1 MNSGRLKGMRLSVR
15 KRIWFG
21 FLLLLTI
28 LVVVGVS
35 GILSLSK
42 LNNEYRF
49 LIDDK
54 IKKVLLFE
62 QILSEQNEEA
72 KNIRGYIIY
81 KDQSHV
87 EHRKENMNSINGKL
101 KELNKIVRTPSARE
115 LLKEVIE
122 ASKSYEEISE
132 LTIRDVSEGNI
143 DSAMALAQEGAYYQD
158 AITATLKKLIE
169 HQKSQQVKTEQSLL
183 AVLNW
188 IKIVIASLM
197 IVAFIA
203 SIVVA
208 QRISISIARPV
219 EKMTEA
225 LKQIAT
231 GDFTA
236 EALLIRNKDEI
247 GEMASAFN
255 KMTKDL
261 KGILSIV
268 RNSATQ
274 LAEQAES
281 LSAGSEESLA
291 SSNTISEITER
302 NRLASSSQ
310 VTTVTESNCY
320 IEEMLQGMTQMNE
333 DNNQMLQASESVS
346 QLVSTGRRQMEDFT
360 KQMEKISYS
369 ISQSSLTISEMAM
382 YSERI
387 RKVTT
392 LITTIAEQTNLLAL
406 NAAIE
411 AARAGDHGK
420 GFAVVAAE
428 VRHLAEQSK
437 RSAGEIGKM
446 IDDMVHKVE
455 SAVGSVEEGSNQIT
469 KGQSVSKETEQVFY
483 GIETA
488 TQKMN
493 DKLSTVSRTIEQ
505 VRTKTDEVFE
515 GSKRVEHL
523 AMQASYESNS
533 VSAATEEQ
541 LSVNEE
547 ISSNAQIL
555 ALVAEELQ
563 NEVSKFKV

>member
-1 MNSGRLKGMRLSVR
+1 MRLSVR

-35 GILSLSK
+35 GIVSLSK

-81 KDQSHV
+81 KDESHV

-122 ASKSYEEISE
+122 ASKSYEEISA

-143 DSAMALAQEGAYYQD
+143 DSAMALAEEGAYYQD

-188 IKIVIASLM
+188 IKILIASLM

-203 SIVVA
+203 SVFVA

-225 LKQIAT
+225 LKQIAM

-236 EALLIRNKDEI
+236 DVLLIRNKDEI

-274 LAEQAES
+274 LAEQAEN

-360 KQMEKISYS
+360 EQMEKISYS

-387 RKVTT
+387 RQVTT

-420 GFAVVAAE
+420 GFAVVAEE

-437 RSAGEIGKM
+437 RSAKEIGKM

-469 KGQSVSKETEQVFY
+469 KGQSVSKETEKVFY
-483 GIETA
+483 GIENA
-488 TQKMN
+488 THKMN
-493 DKLSTVSRTIEQ
+493 DKLLTVSRTIEK
-505 VRTKTDEVFE
+505 VRAKTDKVFE

-523 AMQASYESNS
+523 AMKASYESNS

-547 ISSNAQIL
+547 ISSNAHSL

-563 NEVSKFKV
+563 NEVRKFKV

>member
-1 MNSGRLKGMRLSVR
+1 MNSGRPKGMRLSVR

-35 GILSLSK
+35 GIVSLSK

-81 KDQSHV
+81 KDESHV

-122 ASKSYEEISE
+122 ASKSYEEISA

-143 DSAMALAQEGAYYQD
+143 DSAMALAEEGAYYQD

-188 IKIVIASLM
+188 IKILIASLM

-203 SIVVA
+203 SVFVA

-225 LKQIAT
+225 LKQIAM

-236 EALLIRNKDEI
+236 DVLLIRNKDEI

-274 LAEQAES
+274 LAEQAEN

-360 KQMEKISYS
+360 EQMEKISYS

-387 RKVTT
+387 RQVTT

-420 GFAVVAAE
+420 GFAVVAEE

-437 RSAGEIGKM
+437 RSAKEIGKM

-469 KGQSVSKETEQVFY
+469 KGQSVSKETEKVFY
-483 GIETA
+483 GIENA
-488 TQKMN
+488 THKMN
-493 DKLSTVSRTIEQ
+493 DKLLTVSRTIEK
-505 VRTKTDEVFE
+505 VRTKTDKVFE

-523 AMQASYESNS
+523 AMKASYESNS

-563 NEVSKFKV
+563 NEVRKFKV

>member
-1 MNSGRLKGMRLSVR
+1 MRLSVR

-437 RSAGEIGKM
+437 RSAREIGKM

-469 KGQSVSKETEQVFY
+469 KGQSVSKETEKVFY

-488 TQKMN
+488 THKMN

>member
-1 MNSGRLKGMRLSVR
+1 MRLSVR
-15 KRIWFG
+15 RRIWFG

-81 KDQSHV
+81 KDESHV
-87 EHRKENMNSINGKL
+87 DQRKENMNSINGKL

-143 DSAMALAQEGAYYQD
+143 ESAMALAEEAAYYQD
-158 AITATLKKLIE
+158 SVTVTLKKLID
-169 HQKSQQVKTEQSLL
+169 HQKREQVKTEQSLL

-197 IVAFIA
+197 IIAFIA

-225 LKQIAT
+225 LKKIAM

-236 EALLIRNKDEI
+236 DALLIRNKDEI
-247 GEMASAFN
+247 GEMAIAFN

-261 KGILSIV
+261 KGILSMV
-268 RNSATQ
+268 RYSATQ
-274 LAEQAES
+274 LAEQAEN

-291 SSNTISEITER
+291 SSDTISEITER

-320 IEEMLQGMTQMNE
+320 IEEMLQGISQMNE

-346 QLVSTGRRQMEDFT
+346 QLVSTGRKRVKEFT
-360 KQMEKISYS
+360 EQMEKISYS
-369 ISQSSLTISEMAM
+369 ISQSSVTISEMAM

-387 RKVTT
+387 RQVTT

-411 AARAGDHGK
+411 AARAGEHGK
-420 GFAVVAAE
+420 GFAVVAEE

-437 RSAGEIGKM
+437 RSAKEIGKM
-446 IDDMVHKVE
+446 IDDMVHKVD

-469 KGQSVSKETEQVFY
+469 KGQSVSKETEKVFY
-483 GIETA
+483 GIEDA
-488 TQKMN
+488 TLKMN
-493 DKLSTVSRTIEQ
+493 DKLSAVSRTIEQ

-515 GSKRVEHL
+515 GSKRVEQL
-523 AMQASYESNS
+523 AIQASYESNS

-547 ISSNAQIL
+547 ISSNAQSL
-555 ALVAEELQ
+555 AQVAEKLQ
-563 NEVSKFKV
+563 NEVRKFKV

>member
-1 MNSGRLKGMRLSVR
+1 MNSGRPKGMRLSVR

-35 GILSLSK
+35 GIVSLSK

-81 KDQSHV
+81 KDESHV

-122 ASKSYEEISE
+122 ASKSYEEISA

-143 DSAMALAQEGAYYQD
+143 DSAMALAEEGAYYQD

-188 IKIVIASLM
+188 IKILIASLM

-203 SIVVA
+203 SVFVA

-225 LKQIAT
+225 LKQIAM

-236 EALLIRNKDEI
+236 DVLLIRNKDEI

-274 LAEQAES
+274 LAEQAEN

-360 KQMEKISYS
+360 EQMEKISYS

-387 RKVTT
+387 RQVTT

-420 GFAVVAAE
+420 GFAVVAEE

-437 RSAGEIGKM
+437 RSAKEIGMM

-469 KGQSVSKETEQVFY
+469 KGQSVSKETEKVFY
-483 GIETA
+483 GIENA
-488 TQKMN
+488 THKMN
-493 DKLSTVSRTIEQ
+493 DKLLTVSRTIEK
-505 VRTKTDEVFE
+505 VRTKTDKVFE

-523 AMQASYESNS
+523 AMKASYESNS

-563 NEVSKFKV
+563 NEVRKFKV

>member
-1 MNSGRLKGMRLSVR
+1 MNSGRPKGMRLSVR

-35 GILSLSK
+35 GIVSLSK

-81 KDQSHV
+81 KDESHV

-122 ASKSYEEISE
+122 ASKSYEEISA

-143 DSAMALAQEGAYYQD
+143 DSAMALAEEGAYYQD

-188 IKIVIASLM
+188 IKILIASLM

-203 SIVVA
+203 SVFVA

-225 LKQIAT
+225 LKQIAM

-236 EALLIRNKDEI
+236 DVLLIRNKDEI

-274 LAEQAES
+274 LAEQAEN

-360 KQMEKISYS
+360 EQMEKISYS

-387 RKVTT
+387 RQVTT

-420 GFAVVAAE
+420 GFAVVAEE

-437 RSAGEIGKM
+437 RSAKEIGKM

-469 KGQSVSKETEQVFY
+469 KGQSVSKETEKVFY
-483 GIETA
+483 GIENA
-488 TQKMN
+488 THKMN
-493 DKLSTVSRTIEQ
+493 DKLLTVSRTIEK

-547 ISSNAQIL
+547 ISSNAQSL

-563 NEVSKFKV
+563 NEVRKFKV

>member
-1 MNSGRLKGMRLSVR
+1 MNSGRPKGMRLSVR

-35 GILSLSK
+35 GIVSLTK

-81 KDQSHV
+81 KDESHV

-122 ASKSYEEISE
+122 ASKSYEEISA

-143 DSAMALAQEGAYYQD
+143 DSAMALAEEGAYYQD

-188 IKIVIASLM
+188 IKILIASLM

-203 SIVVA
+203 SVFVA

-225 LKQIAT
+225 LKQIAM

-236 EALLIRNKDEI
+236 DVLLIRNKDEI

-274 LAEQAES
+274 LAEQAEN

-310 VTTVTESNCY
+310 VTTATESNCY

-360 KQMEKISYS
+360 EQMEKISYS

-387 RKVTT
+387 RQVTT

-420 GFAVVAAE
+420 GFAVVAEE

-437 RSAGEIGKM
+437 RSAKEIGMM

-469 KGQSVSKETEQVFY
+469 KGQSVSKETEKVFY
-483 GIETA
+483 GIENA
-488 TQKMN
+488 THKMN
-493 DKLSTVSRTIEQ
+493 DKLLTVSRTIEK

-523 AMQASYESNS
+523 AMKASYESNS

-563 NEVSKFKV
+563 NEVRKFKV

>member
-1 MNSGRLKGMRLSVR
+1 MRLSVR

-563 NEVSKFKV
+563 NEVRKFKV

>member
-1 MNSGRLKGMRLSVR
+1 MRLSVR

-35 GILSLSK
+35 GIVSLTK

-81 KDQSHV
+81 KDESHV

-122 ASKSYEEISE
+122 ASKSYEEISA

-143 DSAMALAQEGAYYQD
+143 DSAMALAEEGAYYQD

-188 IKIVIASLM
+188 IKILIASLM

-203 SIVVA
+203 SVFVA

-225 LKQIAT
+225 LKQIAM

-236 EALLIRNKDEI
+236 DVLLIRNKDEI

-274 LAEQAES
+274 LAEQAEN

-310 VTTVTESNCY
+310 VTTATESNCY

-360 KQMEKISYS
+360 EQMEKISYS

-387 RKVTT
+387 RQVTT

-420 GFAVVAAE
+420 GFAVVAEE

-437 RSAGEIGKM
+437 RSAKEIGMM

-469 KGQSVSKETEQVFY
+469 KGQSVSKETEKVFY
-483 GIETA
+483 GIENA
-488 TQKMN
+488 THKMN
-493 DKLSTVSRTIEQ
+493 DKLLTVSRTIEK

-523 AMQASYESNS
+523 AMKASYESNS

-563 NEVSKFKV
+563 NEVRKFKV

>member
-1 MNSGRLKGMRLSVR
+1 MRLSVR

-81 KDQSHV
+81 KDESHV

-122 ASKSYEEISE
+122 ASKSYEEISA

-143 DSAMALAQEGAYYQD
+143 DSAMALAEEGTYYQD

-208 QRISISIARPV
+208 QRISISIAHPV

-225 LKQIAT
+225 LTQIAT

-236 EALLIRNKDEI
+236 DALLIRNKDEI
-247 GEMASAFN
+247 GEMANAFN

-274 LAEQAES
+274 LAEQAEN

-333 DNNQMLQASESVS
+333 DNNEMLQASDSVS

-360 KQMEKISYS
+360 EQMEKISYS

-387 RKVTT
+387 RQVTT

-428 VRHLAEQSK
+428 IRHLAEQSK

-469 KGQSVSKETEQVFY
+469 KGQSVSKETEKVFY
-483 GIETA
+483 GIENA
-488 TQKMN
+488 THKMN

-563 NEVSKFKV
+563 NEVRKFKV